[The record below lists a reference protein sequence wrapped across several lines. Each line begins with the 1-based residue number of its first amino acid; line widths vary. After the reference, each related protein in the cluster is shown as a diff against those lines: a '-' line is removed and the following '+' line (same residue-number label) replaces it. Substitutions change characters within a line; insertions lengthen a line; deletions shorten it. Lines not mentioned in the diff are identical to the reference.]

1 MGSFDEGKEVDLDNT
16 TEWNALQPVAG
27 AVIEVY
33 MPTSSDQTPGDDWAA
48 FYIMQVTILA
58 DSALF
63 LQTHYLGCTDP
74 DVGASLV
81 MREGTG
87 RTPIHMCLSRPCIE
101 VEPMDALHVTTL
113 RMWSAASFKDRCDYV
128 VGPMWKKMAAWEKEL
143 AKPPKPARKAAGGPP
158 GEPPGVAGKAAATP
172 KRKRRA
178 PGEGAGDGRTVS
190 DPVRAALREKLE
202 KAKKKKSSG
211 DAPPE
216 SPERI
221 EDSESL
227 SDESDLS
234 AEAEK
239 LTTGLELS
247 GVRPP
252 ALRRGNGKEIKP
264 LEDQPATRDIST
276 KSLRGQLT
284 QRAVQMVQ
292 DQKRQKAKR
301 KSKRGSKDVMSAL
314 AKILTKSASQ
324 KKDKKRKKRKKK
336 RTLADGTIVS
346 CSASSTDSS
355 SDEEE
360 KEDSESDL
368 EAPLKKRSRDK
379 PGSVLALL
387 VGHVREQLEQ
397 ASLTELPGGEQL
409 VTGGVKLS
417 TYFALHVKPAYPGHL
432 RELREMHSLAAIM
445 DQLRRGD
452 VARVGDSLAAR
463 FMALHQA
470 MIDNNWTT
478 AKHMELHS
486 MDDTSAGSAAIIL
499 ASRKHSRLVD
509 KVNGK
514 GSSAWGTWGWNQK
527 GRGKGGW
534 KGGYEQTSKGEKG
547 KGKDRGKKGKQ
558 KGPNNQSWGDKT
570 SEWAKTKEVATD
582 K

>member
-1 MGSFDEGKEVDLDNT
+1 MGSFEEGKEVDLSDT
-16 TEWNALQPVAG
+16 AEWNAVQPVAG
-27 AVIEVY
+27 TVIEIY

-48 FYIMQVTILA
+48 FFIMQVAILA
-58 DSALF
+58 DSTLM

-81 MREGTG
+81 IREGNG
-87 RTPIHMCLSRPCIE
+87 LSPVHMCLSRPCIE

-128 VGPMWKKMAAWEKEL
+128 VAPMWKKMAAWEKEL
-143 AKPPKPARKAAGGPP
+143 AKPSKPARKAAGGTPR
-158 GEPPGVAGKAAATP
+158 EPSGVAGKAAATP

-178 PGEGAGDGRTVS
+178 PGEAAGDGRAMPDS
-190 DPVRAALREKLE
+190 VRAALREKLE
-202 KAKKKKSSG
+202 KAKKKKASG
-211 DAPPE
+211 EAPPE
-216 SPERI
+216 SPVRVE
-221 EDSESL
+221 ESESL
-227 SDESDLS
+227 SDDSDLS
-234 AEAEK
+234 AEAEE

-247 GVRPP
+247 EERHR
-252 ALRRGNGKEIKP
+252 ALRRRRKKESKP
-264 LEDQPATRDIST
+264 LEDQPAIKDISM

-284 QRAVQMVQ
+284 QRAIQMIQ

-301 KSKRGSKDVMSAL
+301 KSKKNSKDVVNVL
-314 AKILTKSASQ
+314 AKILTKSTNQ
-324 KKDKKRKKRKKK
+324 KKDKKDKKRKKK

-346 CSASSTDSS
+346 CSGSSTDSS
-355 SDEEE
+355 SEEEE
-360 KEDSESDL
+360 KGDSESDL
-368 EAPLKKRSRDK
+368 EAPLRKRSRDK

-470 MIDNNWTT
+470 MIDNNWAT

-486 MDDTSAGSAAIIL
+486 MDDASAGSAAIIL

-514 GSSAWGTWGWNQK
+514 GSSTWGSWGWNQK

-558 KGPNNQSWGDKT
+558 KGPHNQSWDDKT
-570 SEWAKTKEVATD
+570 SEWAKAKEGATD